1 MMIIRALMI
10 AMFFICTFIFF
21 VYKYK
26 SALIRS
32 IFFLGMILFFLG
44 MIFIF
49 CILPLTY
56 NNMTIGN
63 QINF

>member
-1 MMIIRALMI
+1 MMIIIRALMI
-10 AMFFICTFIFF
+10 AMFFICIFIFF
-21 VYKYK
+21 IYKYE

-32 IFFLGMILFFLG
+32 IFFLGMI
-44 MIFIF
+44 FIF
-49 CILPLTY
+49 CILLLTY

>member
-1 MMIIRALMI
+1 MIVIRALMI
-10 AMFFICTFIFF
+10 AMFFIYTFIFF
-21 VYKYK
+21 IYKYK
-26 SALIRS
+26 SALICS
-32 IFFLGMILFFLG
+32 IFFLG